1 MLAALGA
8 CSTRDAF
15 DGGGAI
21 DASDDAACA
30 FCDATFG
37 DASVPE
43 VSTPDVIP
51 PPAVACVE
59 DAGDGGAEC
68 PLPPSVCASNVWLEY
83 FDNGT
88 CVDGG
93 CSFDVA
99 FHGCTFGCWDG
110 GCLPYSGTKAQ

>member
-1 MLAALGA
+1 MLTALGA

-15 DGGGAI
+15 DGGTI
-21 DASDDAACA
+21 DAADDATACA
-30 FCDATFG
+30 FCTDATFG
-37 DASVPE
+37 DASGP
-43 VSTPDVIP
+43 SSPPDAIAP
-51 PPAVACVE
+51 PTVACV

-68 PLPPSVCASNVWLEY
+68 PLPPSVCANNVWLEY

-110 GCLPYSGTKAQ
+110 GCLPYQGTKAQ